1 MKKGKL
7 IVIEGIDG
15 SGKETQTNLLIN
27 YLNKNKIS
35 SALFDFPQYNMSF
48 FGDFI
53 GRFLNGEFGNIS
65 NINPYLA
72 AFPYAGDRWQAK
84 NKIEE
89 SLKINKISI
98 CNRYTPSVAYQMAKL
113 THDGKQNFLAWT
125 EKLEYKIFGI
135 PKEDLVIFL
144 NVPFNFAYKLI
155 ETKAKRNYL
164 KGKLKDQ
171 YEENA
176 SYLGQVEK
184 IYLWLNQR
192 KKNWVKIDCIEKGEI
207 LSKLAI
213 HQKIISV
220 LKKKGF
226 LPV

>member
-35 SALFDFPQYNMSF
+35 SASFDFPQYKKTF

-84 NKIEE
+84 NKIEQ
-89 SLKINKISI
+89 SLRTNKISI

-113 THDGKQNFLAWT
+113 THDGKQHFLKWT
-125 EKLEYKIFGI
+125 EKLEYEIFGI

-144 NVPFNFAYKLI
+144 NVPFSFAYRLI
-155 ETKAKRNYL
+155 ENKAKRNYL

-171 YEENA
+171 YEENI
-176 SYLGQVEK
+176 SYLEQVEK
-184 IYLWLNQR
+184 IYLWLNSR
-192 KKNWVKIDCIEKGEI
+192 KKNWVKIDCVEKGKI
-207 LSKLAI
+207 LSRESI
-213 HQKIISV
+213 HKKILSA
-220 LKKKGF
+220 LMKKGYIS
-226 LPV
+226 

>member
-7 IVIEGIDG
+7 IVVEGIDG
-15 SGKETQTNLLIN
+15 SGKETQANLLID
-27 YLNKNKIS
+27 YLKSNKIS
-35 SALFDFPQYNMSF
+35 TSLFDFPQYHKTF

-84 NKIEE
+84 ELIED
-89 SLKINKISI
+89 SLKKNAITV

-113 THDGKQNFLAWT
+113 TNDGKQHFLNWT
-125 EKLEYKIFGI
+125 EKLEYGIFKI

-144 NVPFNFAYKLI
+144 NVPYKFAFKLI
-155 ETKAKRNYL
+155 EGKAKRNYL

-171 YEENA
+171 YEENV
-176 SYLGQVEK
+176 SYLKEVEK
-184 IYLWLNQR
+184 IYGWLNKR
-192 KKNWVKIDCIEKGEI
+192 KNNWVKIDCLEKGKI
-207 LSKLAI
+207 LNRQQI
-213 HQKIISV
+213 HLKIVAS
-220 LKKKGF
+220 LKKRAF
-226 LPV
+226 I